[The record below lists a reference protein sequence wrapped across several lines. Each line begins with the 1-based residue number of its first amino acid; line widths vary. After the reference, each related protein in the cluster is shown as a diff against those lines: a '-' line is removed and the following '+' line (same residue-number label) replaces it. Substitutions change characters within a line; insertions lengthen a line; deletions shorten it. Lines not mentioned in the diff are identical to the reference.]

1 MLNYW
6 PIAAGIPVAI
16 ALLAMGAAP
25 PGPPQ
30 PAAAGKRI
38 FIRCAGC
45 HSLSAQARPM
55 TGPHLQAIV
64 GRKVASVE
72 GYTYSQAL
80 RTRNFRWDEARL
92 DRWLSAPQ
100 AEIAGLCLPFT
111 GLAKPADRAA
121 LIAYLKQPA
130 S

>member
-1 MLNYW
+1 MWNYW
-6 PIAAGIPVAI
+6 PIATGMPVAI
-16 ALLAMGAAP
+16 ALLVMGAAP
-25 PGPPQ
+25 PGAPQ
-30 PAAAGKRI
+30 AAPAGRRL

-45 HSLSAQARPM
+45 HVLSAQARPL
-55 TGPHLQAIV
+55 TGPHLQGIV
-64 GRKVASVE
+64 GRKVASAE
-72 GYTYSQAL
+72 GYNYSQAL
-80 RTRNFRWDEARL
+80 RARDFRWDEARL
-92 DRWLSAPQ
+92 DHWLSAPQ

>member
-1 MLNYW
+1 MTNHW
-6 PIAAGIPVAI
+6 PIATGIAVVTAFF
-16 ALLAMGAAP
+16 AMGGALVA
-25 PGPPQ
+25 Q
-30 PAAAGKRI
+30 PMPAQAGKRI

-45 HSLSAQARPM
+45 HSLSDQARPM
-55 TGPHLQAIV
+55 TGPHLHGIV

-72 GYTYSQAL
+72 GYKYSQAL
-80 RTRNFRWDEARL
+80 RARNFRWDEPKL
-92 DRWLSAPQ
+92 DQWLKAPQ